1 MKKRIHDAT
10 IVQHAP
16 VLLGA
21 PLVLHKLE
29 GRPEPSRTESEG
41 GTKMGGCRGRR
52 KGSWLPSFK
61 PLDYLNFCRIM
72 IAYLKVIHLFLSL
85 PTPMWFSNP
94 EVITF

>member
-41 GTKMGGCRGRR
+41 GTKMGG
-52 KGSWLPSFK
+52 
-61 PLDYLNFCRIM
+61 
-72 IAYLKVIHLFLSL
+72 V
-85 PTPMWFSNP
+85 
-94 EVITF
+94 

>member
-10 IVQHAP
+10 IVQHAL

-41 GTKMGGCRGRR
+41 GTKMGGGVEGGG
-52 KGSWLPSFK
+52 KALG
-61 PLDYLNFCRIM
+61 Y
-72 IAYLKVIHLFLSL
+72 HHLSL
-85 PTPMWFSNP
+85 L
-94 EVITF
+94 II